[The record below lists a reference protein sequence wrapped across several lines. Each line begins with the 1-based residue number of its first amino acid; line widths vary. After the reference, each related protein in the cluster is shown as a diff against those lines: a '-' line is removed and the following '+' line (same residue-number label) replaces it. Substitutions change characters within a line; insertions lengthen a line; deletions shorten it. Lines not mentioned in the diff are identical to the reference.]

1 MRVAVEDILRWLRRW
16 LRVLRAVRRLGA
28 SDASD
33 AQGRSLWYP
42 RAASGPASSPE
53 AKANPAPCANLAPV
67 APIAGANL
75 PESMSD
81 SPLTTARNYL
91 DLTKPRLLPMVLFT
105 GLPALAM
112 ASGHWPSFSFTLL
125 VMTGIALAAASANT
139 LNAYIERDKDALMQR
154 TRSRPLPAGLI
165 PPRSALVFGLGL
177 GVLSTALLAI
187 VSGATAALVGV
198 ASILF
203 YVFVYTIWLKPRSI
217 WNAVIGGAAGAAA
230 PLIADAAVNG
240 TIGLAGWTLFAI
252 VFFWQPPHV
261 WAIALYRKDDYRAAG
276 IPMPPEVIG
285 DEATRKRIV
294 WYTAGLLPVTVAPYF
309 LGLTGPIYLAV
320 AAAMGI
326 WFLYRSWRLFEERTD
341 EAAQGVFRVSLV
353 FLFGVFLAL
362 LVDLM
367 VRL

>member
-1 MRVAVEDILRWLRRW
+1 
-16 LRVLRAVRRLGA
+16 
-28 SDASD
+28 
-33 AQGRSLWYP
+33 
-42 RAASGPASSPE
+42 
-53 AKANPAPCANLAPV
+53 
-67 APIAGANL
+67 
-75 PESMSD
+75 MSD

-105 GLPALAM
+105 GLPVLGM
-112 ASGHWPSFSFTLL
+112 AAGGWPSPAYCAL

-139 LNAYIERDKDALMQR
+139 LNAYIERDKDALMER
-154 TRSRPLPAGLI
+154 TKARPLPAGLI
-165 PPRSALVFGLGL
+165 APRAALIFGLALGL
-177 GVLSTALLAI
+177 LSTGLLYV
-187 VSGATAALVGV
+187 VSGLPAAMVGV

-203 YVFVYTIWLKPRSI
+203 YVFVYTVWLKPRSI

-240 TIGLAGWTLFAI
+240 TIGPAGWTLFAI

-285 DEATRKRIV
+285 DEATRRRV
-294 WYTAGLLPVTVAPYF
+294 VAYTAGLLPVTLAPCF
-309 LGLTGPIYLAV
+309 LGLAGPIYFVV
-320 AAAMGI
+320 AAAMGG
-326 WFLYRSWRLFEERTD
+326 WFLYRAWRLFEERTD

-353 FLFGVFLAL
+353 FLFAVFLAL

-367 VRL
+367 VGL